1 VAPVAPPRTPVPGE
15 ASAGW
20 RTYAGAVPTVLLVRH
35 GRTAANSGGVL
46 AGRSPGVDLD
56 DHGRSQAVAL
66 AERLDALP
74 LVRVVSSPL
83 ERTVATAAALVARGG
98 TRSVPRPPV
107 VLDDRLL
114 ECDYGDWTGR
124 KLSSL
129 TKEPMWQTVQGRPS
143 AAVFPGGEG
152 LADVQ
157 RRAVQAV
164 AEHDAAVE
172 AEHGPHALW
181 VAVSHGD
188 VIKAVLADALGLHL
202 DGFQRIVVDPC
213 SVSVVRY
220 TPLRPFVLASNGDGA
235 GLAALVVPRRRR
247 RTKPSSD
254 AAIGGGAGGGAVPVA
269 AG

>member
-1 VAPVAPPRTPVPGE
+1 M
-15 ASAGW
+15 
-20 RTYAGAVPTVLLVRH
+20 PTLLLVRH

-56 DHGRSQAVAL
+56 DHGRAQAVAL
-66 AERLDALP
+66 AERLDPLP

-83 ERTVATAAALVARGG
+83 ERTLATAAALVGRGG
-98 TRSVPRPPV
+98 TRAVQRPEV
-107 VLDDRLL
+107 RQDERLT

-124 KLSSL
+124 SL
-129 TKEPMWQTVQGRPS
+129 KTLVKEDLWRTVQSRPS

-157 RRAVQAV
+157 HRAVQAV
-164 AEHDAAVE
+164 REHDAAVE
-172 AEHGPHALW
+172 AEHGPDALW

-235 GLAALVVPRRRR
+235 GLGSLVVPARRRR
-247 RTKPSSD
+247 RKVSSD
-254 AAIGGGAGGGAVPVA
+254 AAVGGGVGGGAVA

>member
-1 VAPVAPPRTPVPGE
+1 M
-15 ASAGW
+15 
-20 RTYAGAVPTVLLVRH
+20 PTVLLVRH
-35 GRTAANSGGVL
+35 GRTASNTGGVL

-56 DHGRSQAVAL
+56 DHGRSQALAL

-74 LVRVVSSPL
+74 LARVVSSPL
-83 ERTVATAAALVARGG
+83 ERTAATAAAITARGG
-98 TRSVPRPPV
+98 TRAVPRPQV
-107 VLDDRLL
+107 VLDDRLT

-124 KLSSL
+124 TLKSL
-129 TKEPMWQTVQGRPS
+129 AKEDLWRTVQARPS

-157 RRAVQAV
+157 RRAVRAI
-164 AEHDAAVE
+164 ADHDAQVE
-172 AEHGPHALW
+172 EEHGPHALW

-235 GLAALVVPRRRR
+235 GLAALVVTNRRRR
-247 RTKPSSD
+247 RAVSSD
-254 AAIGGGAGGGAVPVA
+254 APVGGGAGAGGSTGGSADQEA